1 MSHCKV
7 SSDAAAISKNK
18 KFNIFLSAHQTF
30 NLDENFLC
38 WICERER
45 KIQDKD
51 MEKKMDI
58 KLEQD
63 FSAHNIINAM
73 QRFYFF
79 ASIQIFEYL
88 VLKTQT

>member
-1 MSHCKV
+1 
-7 SSDAAAISKNK
+7 
-18 KFNIFLSAHQTF
+18 
-30 NLDENFLC
+30 
-38 WICERER
+38 
-45 KIQDKD
+45 

-88 VLKTQT
+88 VLKTQTWNRLKDETFEYVNSVPI

>member
-1 MSHCKV
+1 
-7 SSDAAAISKNK
+7 
-18 KFNIFLSAHQTF
+18 
-30 NLDENFLC
+30 
-38 WICERER
+38 
-45 KIQDKD
+45 
-51 MEKKMDI
+51 MDI

-88 VLKTQT
+88 VLKTQTWNRLKDETFEYVNSVPI